1 MENNF
6 PLLLK
11 RPLTKSDLEKLELN
25 PGHLTHLLFSLPNST
40 SQKLFLSIHLPYLS
54 AADQDLL
61 AGYLKANAD
70 QYLRSNID
78 ACLNTADLLF
88 YLAEISHNDLHRAL
102 GLRVQANAYAHGGLG
117 EYQKA
122 IAAYDEAAAIYEQH
136 GQIVLQ
142 AGCQFAK
149 LTPLANLGQHEEAFT
164 LGEWAAQIF
173 NQHNKPIFL
182 AKLYVNLGAIHRRL
196 GQDHQALTLYNKARR
211 IYQQLDQDEDAYLA
225 MGRVEQNRAGALRHL
240 GRFADAITA
249 SQTAYQLLQKSG
261 QTVEAA
267 RAQQN
272 LAITYF
278 VLGRY
283 NEALTL
289 LDEARDTFL
298 QDDRPRDAILVE
310 LFTSDCLLQLH
321 RYADVLEKCRQVRQL
336 FTEIG
341 SEYEVAQSYLNE
353 ATALA
358 NLRRY
363 DEAIK
368 MLANARTIFAE
379 QGNDRWVAATDLA
392 QALMLLRQGEAEA
405 CRETAVACAAIFT
418 QLDLPL
424 EQAQS
429 LLIAAEAALELADI
443 ADALKFISPVEQFS
457 QEHDLPL
464 LAYQAARL
472 RGQAA
477 ARQDNFNQARTEYEA
492 AINHLERLRGRLMLE
507 FRSDF
512 LLDKENLYEDLVDTC
527 LQLNQTED
535 ALAYAERAKSRALLE
550 LLAFRVDLSVQAR
563 APEDQPLVVELTS
576 LRAERDNLYRRQAA
590 YDAAQQHSAGQKQRQ
605 QQTAALE
612 KQITDLW
619 HRLLIRNADYA
630 RDASLWQVRAE
641 PVQPYLDQDTVLVEY
656 FTFGDQLIAFLAT
669 REAVWTH
676 PVCDQISRVQK
687 LLQHIWLNLRSVPH
701 SDPAQIS
708 RLTQNIQGVL
718 AKLYACVWQPLADDL
733 AGVEKIIVVPHGPLH
748 YLPFHALYHE
758 EQYLLQRH
766 VLSYLPNASLMSYIQ
781 PPQVRDVR
789 LTALC
794 HSYDGRL
801 PHTHNEAQTIA
812 NLWQGQVFAEEAAT
826 LSHLRQQIAGSDVLH
841 LAVHADFRP
850 DNPLFSGLALADGW
864 LTTLDIFNLKMKA
877 ALVTL
882 SACQTGRSVIGG
894 GDELLGLMRAFLSAG
909 AASLVL
915 SLWAVEDT
923 STARLMEKFYKELYT
938 GKPKAAALRQAQL
951 DILQGNLETV
961 DGETAVLYQH
971 PYFWAPFYLVG
982 DAGPLI
988 R

>member
-1 MENNF
+1 MEIQY
-6 PLLLK
+6 PELLK
-11 RPLTKSDLEKLELN
+11 RPLAKSDLEQLELN
-25 PGHLTHLLFSLPNST
+25 PAHLTTLLFSLPNIT
-40 SQKLFLSIHLPYLS
+40 SQKLFLSLHLPCLS
-54 AADQDLL
+54 AADRDLL
-61 AGYLKANAD
+61 ADCLKVSAD

-78 ACLNTADLLF
+78 ACLNTADLLI
-88 YLAEISHNDLHRAL
+88 YLADLSHNDLYRAL
-102 GLRVQANAYAHGGLG
+102 GLRVRANAYAHGGLG

-122 IAAYDEAAAIYEQH
+122 IAAYDEAAAIYKNH
-136 GQIVLQ
+136 NLIVLQ
-142 AGCQFAK
+142 AGCQYAK
-149 LTPLANLGQHEEAFT
+149 LTPLANLGQHEEAFA

-173 NQHNKPIFL
+173 KQHNKPIFL
-182 AKLYVNLGAIHRRL
+182 AKLYVNLGAIRRRL
-196 GQDHQALTLYNKARR
+196 GQDSQALALYNKARQ
-211 IYQQLDQDEDAYLA
+211 IYQQLDQDNDAYLA
-225 MGRVEQNRAGALRHL
+225 LGRVEQNRAGALRHL
-240 GRFADAITA
+240 GRFDDAITA
-249 SQTAYQLLQKSG
+249 SQTAYRLLQKSG

-289 LDEARDTFL
+289 LDEAKDVFL

-321 RYADVLEKCRQVRQL
+321 RYAAVLEKCQQVRQL

-358 NLRRY
+358 HLRRY

-368 MLANARTIFAE
+368 TLANARTIFAE

-392 QALMLLRQGEAEA
+392 KALMLLRQGEADA
-405 CRETAVACAAIFT
+405 CRDTAVTCAAVFT
-418 QLDLPL
+418 QLNLPL

-429 LLIAAEAALELADI
+429 LLIAAEAALELEDI

-457 QEHDLPL
+457 REHDLPL

-477 ARQDNFNQARTEYEA
+477 ASQGDFDQARAEYEA
-492 AINHLERLRGRLMLE
+492 AINQLERLRGRLMLE

-512 LLDKENLYEDLVDTC
+512 LLDKENLYGDLVETC
-527 LQLNQTED
+527 LELNQPED

-550 LLAFRVDLSVQAR
+550 LLAFRVDLGVQAR
-563 APEDQPLVVELTS
+563 APEDQPLVAELAR

-590 YDAAQQHSAGQKQRQ
+590 YDAAQQHGTEQKQLQ
-605 QQTAALE
+605 QQAFTLE

-619 HRLLIRNADYA
+619 HQLLIRNADYA

-641 PVQPYLDQDTVLVEY
+641 SVQPHLEEGTVLVEY
-656 FTFGDQLIAFLAT
+656 FTIRDQLVAFLVT
-669 REAVWTH
+669 RDAVWSR
-676 PVCDQISRVQK
+676 PVCSQISQVQK
-687 LLQHIWLNLRSVPH
+687 LLQHIWLNLRSVPR
-701 SDPAQIS
+701 SNPAQIS

-718 AKLYACVWQPLADDL
+718 AKLYACVWQPLAGDL
-733 AGVEKIIVVPHGPLH
+733 AGVAKIIVVPHGPLH
-748 YLPFHALYHE
+748 YLPFPALYHQG
-758 EQYLLQRH
+758 QYLLERH
-766 VLSYLPNASLMSYIQ
+766 VLSYLPNASLLSYIQ
-781 PPQVRDVR
+781 PPQVTDVR

-801 PHTHNEAQTIA
+801 PHTCNEAQTIA
-812 NLWQGQVFAEEAAT
+812 DLWQGQVFAEEEAT
-826 LSHLRQQIAGSDVLH
+826 LAHLRQQIAHSDVLH

-915 SLWAVEDT
+915 SLWAAEDL
-923 STARLMEKFYKELYT
+923 STARLMEIFYQELHT
-938 GKPKAAALRQAQL
+938 GKPKSVALRQAQMN
-951 DILQGNLETV
+951 ILQGDIDLP
-961 DGETAVLYQH
+961 DRDTAVLYQH

-988 R
+988 

>member
-1 MENNF
+1 MEIQY
-6 PLLLK
+6 PELLK
-11 RPLTKSDLEKLELN
+11 RPLAKSDLEQLELN
-25 PGHLTHLLFSLPNST
+25 PAHLTTLLFSLPSVT
-40 SQKLFLSIHLPYLS
+40 SQKLFLSLHLPCLS
-54 AADQDLL
+54 AADRNLL
-61 AGYLKANAD
+61 ADCLKTNAD

-78 ACLNTADLLF
+78 ACLNAADLLF
-88 YLAEISHNDLHRAL
+88 YLADLSHNDLYRAL

-117 EYQKA
+117 KYQKA
-122 IAAYDEAAAIYEQH
+122 IAAYDEAAAIYKKH
-136 GQIVLQ
+136 NLIVLQ

-149 LTPLANLGQHEEAFT
+149 LTPLANLGQHEEAFA

-182 AKLYVNLGAIHRRL
+182 AKLYVNLGAIRRRL
-196 GQDHQALTLYNKARR
+196 GQDNQALTLYDKARQ
-211 IYQQLDQDEDAYLA
+211 IYQQLDQDEDASLA
-225 MGRVEQNRAGALRHL
+225 LGRVEQNRAGALRHL

-289 LDEARDTFL
+289 LDEARDVFL

-336 FTEIG
+336 FAKIG

-358 NLRRY
+358 HLRRY

-368 MLANARTIFAE
+368 TLANGRSIFAE

-392 QALMLLRQGEAEA
+392 KALMLLRQGETDA
-405 CRETAVACAAIFT
+405 CRDTAVSCAAVFT
-418 QLDLPL
+418 QLNLPL

-429 LLIAAEAALELADI
+429 LLIAAEAALELDDI
-443 ADALKFISPVEQFS
+443 ASALKFITPVEQFS
-457 QEHDLPL
+457 REHDLPL
-464 LAYQAARL
+464 LAYQTARL

-477 ARQDNFNQARTEYEA
+477 ASQGNFDQARAEYEE
-492 AINHLERLRGRLMLE
+492 AIHQLERLRGRLMLE

-512 LLDKENLYEDLVDTC
+512 LLDKENLYEDLVETC
-527 LQLNQTED
+527 LELGQPED

-550 LLAFRVDLSVQAR
+550 LLAFRVDLGVQAR
-563 APEDQPLVVELTS
+563 APEDEPLVTELTR

-590 YDAAQQHSAGQKQRQ
+590 YDAAPQRDAGQKQLQ
-605 QQTAALE
+605 QHALTLE

-641 PVQPYLDQDTVLVEY
+641 SVQPHLDEGTVLVEY
-656 FTFGDQLIAFLAT
+656 FTIRDQLVAFLVT
-669 REAVWTH
+669 RDAVWSH
-676 PVCDQISRVQK
+676 PVCGQISQVKK
-687 LLQHIWLNLRSVPH
+687 LLQHIWLNLRSVPR
-701 SDPAQIS
+701 SNPAQIS

-718 AKLYACVWQPLADDL
+718 AKLYASVWQPLADDL
-733 AGVEKIIVVPHGPLH
+733 AGVEKIIIVPHGPLH
-748 YLPFHALYHE
+748 YLPFPALYHQG
-758 EQYLLQRH
+758 QYLLEQH
-766 VLSYLPNASLMSYIQ
+766 VLSYLPNASLLSYIQ
-781 PPQVRDVR
+781 PPQVTDVR

-801 PHTHNEAQTIA
+801 PHTYDEAQTIA
-812 NLWQGQVFAEEAAT
+812 NLWQGQVFAEEEAT
-826 LSHLRQQIAGSDVLH
+826 LAHLRQQITHSDVLH

-864 LTTLDIFNLKMKA
+864 LTTLDIFNLKMNA

-882 SACQTGRSVIGG
+882 SACQTGRSAIGG

-915 SLWAVEDT
+915 SLWAVEDR
-923 STARLMEKFYKELYT
+923 STARLMEMFYQELYA
-938 GKPKAAALRQAQL
+938 GQSKAVALRQAQMN
-951 DILQGNLETV
+951 ILQGNMDLP
-961 DGETAVLYQH
+961 DRETAVLYQH

-988 R
+988 